1 MVWRAHM
8 ESAPAIAPPAQRLDA
23 ELVAYAGLTVA
34 SLGWASAYIAGKVA
48 LAELT
53 PLTVAAFRF
62 AVAALV
68 LVPFG
73 ARAVP
78 WREVRR
84 VAVPLTVLI
93 VCGSVLYPWVFLLAL
108 SRTTATN
115 TSLLIALNPVFTI
128 LLAPLIGEHLT
139 KHRVAV
145 VALALLGAA
154 TVITK
159 GDVRHLTALS
169 LNGGDLLA
177 VTAAAIWSV
186 FNLASRHVV
195 ARLTPA
201 FTNSLVYVVGG
212 VALFGL
218 AVPEHPWA
226 QLRAAS
232 ASALGGVVIMA
243 LGSSVLS
250 GQFFLMGVRALG
262 VSRTVVFIYLMPVL
276 TAVLST
282 LLLGEHFELAQAI
295 GGAAVLAG
303 VYWSTRTRAG

>member
-1 MVWRAHM
+1 MVCGAQM
-8 ESAPAIAPPAQRLDA
+8 ESAPAIAQPAQPLEG
-23 ELVAYAGLTVA
+23 ELLAYAGLTAA
-34 SLGWASAYIAGKVA
+34 SLGWAYAYIAGKLA

-53 PLTVAAFRF
+53 PLTVAASRF
-62 AVAALV
+62 AIAALV
-68 LVPFG
+68 LLPFG

-84 VAVPLTVLI
+84 VAVPLTVLV

-139 KHRVAV
+139 RQRVAG

-159 GDVRHLTALS
+159 GDLRHVTTLS
-169 LNGGDLLA
+169 LNSGDLLA

-195 ARLTPA
+195 LRLTPA
-201 FTNSLVYVVGG
+201 LTNSLVYVVGG

-218 AVPEHPWA
+218 SVPEHPWA
-226 QLRAAS
+226 QLHAAS

-250 GQFFLMGVRALG
+250 GQFFLMGVRTLG

-276 TAVLST
+276 TAVLSA
-282 LLLGEHFELAQAI
+282 LLLGERFESAQAI

-303 VYWSTRTRAG
+303 VYWSTRARPG

>member
-1 MVWRAHM
+1 MVCRAHM
-8 ESAPAIAPPAQRLDA
+8 DSAPAIAQPAPRFDA
-23 ELVAYAGLTVA
+23 EVVAYAGLTLA
-34 SLGWASAYIAGKVA
+34 SLGWASAYIAGKLA

-73 ARAVP
+73 VRAAP
-78 WREVRR
+78 WREMRR
-84 VAVPLTVLI
+84 VAVPLTVLV

-139 KHRVAV
+139 KHRAAG

-159 GDVRHLTALS
+159 GDVQHLTALS
-169 LNGGDLLA
+169 LNSGDLLA

-195 ARLTPA
+195 ARLSPT
-201 FTNSLVYVVGG
+201 FINSFVYVVGG
-212 VALFGL
+212 IALFGL
-218 AVPEHPWA
+218 ALPEHPVA

-232 ASALGGVVIMA
+232 GTALLGVVIMA
-243 LGSSVLS
+243 LGASVLS

-262 VSRTVVFIYLMPVL
+262 VSRTVIFIYLMPVM

-282 LLLGEHFELAQAI
+282 LLLGEHFQLAQGI

-303 VYWSTRTRAG
+303 VYWTTRTPTA